1 MTEALRVSL
10 AKPVTKSWGRQPGG
24 ARQGILL
31 HYDASRSDKGAV
43 AWLEDD
49 ARAEVSYHY
58 LILDSGDVLQIAPPG
73 TRAYHA
79 GVCKPSRKEFT
90 YSDGNNAFYGVAIAA
105 TDGEHATPEQVEAVV
120 QLCHYLYWLEGW
132 NVADTWRIT
141 GHDAEAWP
149 RGRKVDPVGER
160 APGSKFAGQ
169 PPVLSVQEVQD
180 RFAATAWAGIP

>member
-1 MTEALRVSL
+1 MTLRISL
-10 AKPVTKSWGRQPGG
+10 AKPVAKAWGKQPSGTM
-24 ARQGILL
+24 RQGILL

-49 ARAEVSYHY
+49 RRVEVSYHY
-58 LILDSGDVLQIAPPG
+58 LILDDGDVLQIAPPG

-105 TDGEHATPEQVEAVV
+105 TDGEHATEAQIASVV
-120 QLCHYLYWLEGW
+120 ALCQYLFWLEGW
-132 NVADTWRIT
+132 DVKDSWRIT

-149 RGRKVDPVGER
+149 RGRKHDPTGVRE
-160 APGSKFAGQ
+160 PETPFYGQ
-169 PPVLSVQEVQD
+169 PPVMSVQEVQD
-180 RFAATAWAGIP
+180 RFAASAWSGIP